1 MNAEP
6 PRRRKRP
13 LPPPD
18 REATSVSLDKALV
31 AEAEDLGVDVSA
43 ACEAGLAAE
52 TREARK
58 RKWQEENRDSIQGW
72 NDWVAKNGLPLAKY
86 RQF

>member
-6 PRRRKRP
+6 ARRRKAP
-13 LPPPD
+13 ASPPD
-18 REATSVSLDKALV
+18 RAATSVSLDKALV
-31 AEAEDLGVDVSA
+31 AEAAELGVDVSA

-58 RKWQEENRDSIQGW
+58 RKWQEDNREAIDSW
-72 NDWVAKNGLPLAKY
+72 NDWVATHGLPLAKY

>member
-6 PRRRKRP
+6 ARRRKAP
-13 LPPPD
+13 VSSPD
-18 REATSVSLDKALV
+18 RADTNVSLDKALV
-31 AEAEDLGVDVSA
+31 AEAAELGVDVSA

-58 RKWQEENRDSIQGW
+58 RKWQEENREAIEST
-72 NDWVAKNGLPLAKY
+72 NAYVREHGLPLAKY